1 MKRLYPTTLRARL
14 TLVLGLGSVLLV
26 SVLIAS
32 FNVVLRNQIHSDLDA
47 RLKERA
53 SAALANVV
61 VRRGRVAVRE
71 APGDQ
76 AIDQQVWVFAD
87 GRLVEAPAEPPGLTA
102 RARVAAGSPGHFND
116 VQSLDVRLYSQ
127 PIESHKRRVGAVVV
141 GASLAPYET
150 TAQRALAA
158 SIVLGLLIAAG
169 TLAAGRLAI
178 AAALRPVDRM
188 TAEAAAWSVDDLDH
202 RFADA
207 GTGDEL
213 ARLGSTFND
222 LLARLSASFRH
233 EQRFSAELSHELRT
247 PLAKL
252 IIESELALRRER
264 SAGEYRDALESIV
277 ADARQMQGVIETLLA
292 VARSKIDPRS
302 GTADASAVARS
313 VADSLKTGDRP
324 GVELDVFADDGPLR
338 VGVDA
343 DLAERVLAPVVAN
356 ALQFAEQRAAIEVQ
370 SRQSTIRFLIRD
382 DGPGVVADERESIFM
397 PGFRGSSRS
406 AVNGT
411 GGTGLGLA
419 LARRLAQAA
428 DGDVECVES
437 VTGAAFVVS
446 LPAA

>member
-32 FNVVLRNQIHSDLDA
+32 FNLVLRNQIHSDLDA

-53 SAALANVV
+53 SAALANVL
-61 VRRGRVAVRE
+61 VRRGKVEVRE

-76 AIDQQVWVFAD
+76 AIDQQVWVFAG
-87 GRLVEAPAEPPGLTA
+87 GRIVEAPPEPPRVTA
-102 RARVAAGSPGHFND
+102 RARAEAAHPGHFSD
-116 VQSLDVRLYSQ
+116 LASLDIRLYSHT
-127 PIESHKRRVGAVVV
+127 IKSHDGKVGAVVV

-178 AAALRPVDRM
+178 VAALRPVDRM

-222 LLARLSASFRH
+222 LLARLAASFRH
-233 EQRFSAELSHELRT
+233 EQRFSAELSHELKT

-252 IIESELALRRER
+252 IVECELALRRER

-302 GTADASAVARS
+302 GTADASTVART

-343 DLAERVLAPVVAN
+343 DLAVRVLAPVVAN

-370 SRQSTIRFLIRD
+370 SRQSTIRFLVRD
-382 DGPGVVADERESIFM
+382 DGPGVVADERESIFL
-397 PGFRGSSRS
+397 PGFRGSRSR
-406 AVNGT
+406 ANGT

-437 VTGAAFVVS
+437 DAGGAFVVS